1 MKSRED
7 RRKCEFSRG
16 ARLKARERK
25 SPQAALWQTESTGE
39 ALGVARGG
47 RERPLQ
53 KCVVTHFAARGP
65 REPLKPWGCAAV
77 GASGA
82 LWNLGD
88 AF

>member
-1 MKSRED
+1 MRVFL
-7 RRKCEFSRG
+7 RRA
-16 ARLKARERK
+16 ARSNRKARERR
-25 SPQAALWQTESTGE
+25 SPQAALRQTESTGG

-65 REPLKPWGCAAV
+65 RGPLEPWGCAAV
-77 GASGA
+77 GARGA
-82 LWNLGD
+82 LWNPGD